1 MSEKFW
7 IDPQYA
13 AMLAEQCLGDL
24 DAVFAWQAGDRLD
37 KPTLEGWRQRWRL
50 RLPKPDGVT
59 AVLYLKRFD
68 RPRLGRQVERWLTG
82 HWGRSTAGVEC
93 DNARQ
98 LAAAGINAA
107 IAVAYGERMVGPWE
121 RRSFVLL
128 GEVPGEALERWVP
141 AHMPPLDDAAGHLL
155 RRRLVDRLAD
165 FVAAFHRAGFVHRDL
180 YLSHVFVRLGPTGQ
194 PDDAD
199 AGLFALIDLQRVF
212 RPRWRHRRWVV
223 KDLAAL
229 DFSTPAD
236 RFSRWDRLRFLC
248 RYVRACDRFGSA
260 RELARL
266 VTAKADRMR
275 RRARGHNA
283 RQALS

>member
-1 MSEKFW
+1 MSERFW
-7 IDPQYA
+7 IDPKYV
-13 AMLAEQCLGDL
+13 AMLTKQGLCGL
-24 DAVFAWQAGDRLD
+24 DAAFAWQAGDRLD
-37 KPTLEGWRQRWRL
+37 KPTLEDWRQRWRV
-50 RLPKPDGVT
+50 RIPNPDGT
-59 AVLYLKRFD
+59 SEVLYLKRFD
-68 RPRLGRQVERWLTG
+68 HPRLCRQMQRWLEG
-82 HWGRSTAGVEC
+82 QSRRSTAGVEC

-98 LAAAGINAA
+98 LAAAGINATT
-107 IAVAYGERMVGPWE
+107 AVAYGERMVGPWE
-121 RRSFVLL
+121 RRSFLLL

-141 AHMPPLDDAAGHLL
+141 AHMPPLDAAAGRTL

-165 FVAAFHRAGFVHRDL
+165 FVAAFHQAGFVHRDL

-266 VTAKADRMR
+266 VAAKADRMR

-283 RQALS
+283 RRALS